1 VGVIRAARALGPVDL
16 LSVRRDPLLRWVA
29 LMPLL
34 FALPARFVLP
44 GVAARAGDLLGLD
57 LLPHYPPVMGCALV
71 LFTPAMV
78 GMVVGFL
85 LLDQRDDGT
94 LAALRVTPLPLG
106 AYVAYRLAAP
116 VVVSTAL
123 TVAAFPIAGL
133 AALGPAPLLLA
144 ALAAAPLAPLY
155 ALALAAFAQN
165 KVQGFALV
173 KLLSVLPLAPLVA
186 YAADGPW
193 TLPLALAPTYWP
205 AQVYWRLGA
214 GEGGGALLYLA
225 AGVAYAAVLAALLL
239 RRTARRPV

>member
-1 VGVIRAARALGPVDL
+1 VGLIRAARVLGPVDL

-44 GVAARAGDLLGLD
+44 GVTARAGDLLGLEF
-57 LLPHYPPVMGCALV
+57 LPHYAPVMGCALL

-106 AYVAYRLAAP
+106 AYLAYRLAAP
-116 VVVSTAL
+116 VVVSAAL

-133 AALGPAPLLLA
+133 GDLDPPRLLLA

-155 ALALAAFAQN
+155 ALALFAFAQN
-165 KVQGFALV
+165 KVQGFAVV

-193 TLPLALAPTYWP
+193 ELLLALAPTYWP

-214 GEGGGALLYLA
+214 GVGGALLYLA
-225 AGVAYAAVLAALLL
+225 ADLAYAALLAALLL
-239 RRTARRPV
+239 RRAARRSA